1 MPRVKNVIALEG
13 DPSKKEVLLT
23 KINEEAKKFA
33 SEQGYEVEENYK
45 VEATYDNM
53 TMSKFIGLTLAL

>member
-1 MPRVKNVIALEG
+1 MPRIKNVIALEG

-45 VEATYDNM
+45 VKATYDNM
-53 TMSKFIGLTLAL
+53 TMSKFY